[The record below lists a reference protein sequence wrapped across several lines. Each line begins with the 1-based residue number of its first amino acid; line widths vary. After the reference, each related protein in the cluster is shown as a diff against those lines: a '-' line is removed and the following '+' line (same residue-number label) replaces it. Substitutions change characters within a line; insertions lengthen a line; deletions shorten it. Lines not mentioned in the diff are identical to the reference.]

1 MKDNT
6 LAKIFAVS
14 AAGVIAVSAALAQT
28 TTTVTTDAG
37 AVTTGLTTRT
47 GSFVT
52 YTPGDEYF
60 TFRTTPAAEPVRY
73 YYTKETTFV
82 DPTGRTVELSAI
94 RPDRCD
100 GLLPTGEFE
109 LCARWGGKTA
119 SAIMR
124 RKKRRRQQQPRHN
137 VGFGR
142 NNARWF
148 ARRAFFML

>member
-6 LAKIFAVS
+6 LAKFFAVS

-37 AVTTGLTTRT
+37 AVTAGMTTRT

-94 RPDRCD
+94 RPD
-100 GLLPTGEFE
+100 LPATVYYVNEGNRTIVRKVV
-109 LCARWGGKTA
+109 LSKPA
-119 SAIMR
+119 SAIIE
-124 RKKRRRQQQPRHN
+124 KKETTTTTTTTP
-137 VGFGR
+137 
-142 NNARWF
+142 
-148 ARRAFFML
+148 

>member
-6 LAKIFAVS
+6 LAKIFAIS
-14 AAGVIAVSAALAQT
+14 AAGAMAVSAALAQT
-28 TTTVTTDAG
+28 TTTVTADAG
-37 AVTTGLTTRT
+37 PVTAGMTTRT

-94 RPDRCD
+94 RPD
-100 GLLPTGEFE
+100 LPATVYYVNEGNRTIVRKVV
-109 LCARWGGKTA
+109 LSKPA
-119 SAIMR
+119 SAIIE
-124 RKKRRRQQQPRHN
+124 KKETTTTTTTTP
-137 VGFGR
+137 
-142 NNARWF
+142 
-148 ARRAFFML
+148 

>member
-6 LAKIFAVS
+6 LAKIFAIS
-14 AAGVIAVSAALAQT
+14 AAGTIAVSAALAQT
-28 TTTVTTDAG
+28 TTTVTTEAG

-60 TFRTTPAAEPVRY
+60 TFRTAPAAEPVRY

-94 RPDRCD
+94 RPD
-100 GLLPTGEFE
+100 LPATVYYVNEGNRTIVRKVV
-109 LCARWGGKTA
+109 LSKPA
-119 SAIMR
+119 SAIIE
-124 RKKRRRQQQPRHN
+124 KKETTTTTTTTP
-137 VGFGR
+137 
-142 NNARWF
+142 
-148 ARRAFFML
+148 

>member
-94 RPDRCD
+94 RPD
-100 GLLPTGEFE
+100 LPATVYYVNEGNRTIVRKVV
-109 LCARWGGKTA
+109 LTKPA
-119 SAIMR
+119 SAIIE
-124 RKKRRRQQQPRHN
+124 KKETTTTTTTTP
-137 VGFGR
+137 
-142 NNARWF
+142 
-148 ARRAFFML
+148 

>member
-6 LAKIFAVS
+6 LAKFFAVS

-52 YTPGDEYF
+52 CTPGDEYF

-94 RPDRCD
+94 RPD
-100 GLLPTGEFE
+100 LPATVYYVNEGNRTIVRKVV
-109 LCARWGGKTA
+109 LSKPA
-119 SAIMR
+119 SAIIE
-124 RKKRRRQQQPRHN
+124 KKETTTTTTTTP
-137 VGFGR
+137 
-142 NNARWF
+142 
-148 ARRAFFML
+148 